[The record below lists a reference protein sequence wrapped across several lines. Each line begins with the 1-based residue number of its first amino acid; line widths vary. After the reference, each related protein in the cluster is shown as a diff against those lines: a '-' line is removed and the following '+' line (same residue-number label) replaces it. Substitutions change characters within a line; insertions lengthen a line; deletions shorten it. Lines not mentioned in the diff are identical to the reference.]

1 MKKFTLTW
9 VTRRTTPTLLAAGLC
24 LLGGALSQAASVP
37 QAATVRA
44 APPGTAVE
52 LPALSVSEIVARN
65 ATARGG
71 LPAWQA
77 VNAMSMVGTLEA
89 GKPRK
94 DGGVVATTNLSK
106 QDRAKARAEMRKA
119 LQDGSAQA
127 KPPASILLPFTLDM
141 KRPVLQRLEVPF
153 QGQTAIQVFDG
164 SQGWKLRPYLGRHE
178 VEAFN
183 GDELRVAKDQQPLE
197 GALLNYQAKGTQV
210 ALEGGELIE
219 GRGAYRL
226 KLTLKN
232 GDVLHT
238 WIDAQNF
245 LDMKI
250 DGAPR
255 RWDGRMHG
263 VATYFRDYKAVD
275 GLMIAHRLETVV
287 EGVSGSENIY
297 VQKVSL
303 NPLLSNDHFAR
314 PQ

>member
-1 MKKFTLTW
+1 MKKFTPIWLT
-9 VTRRTTPTLLAAGLC
+9 RQRTPRLLLVGLC
-24 LLGGALSQAASVP
+24 LLGGALSQAAGMP
-37 QAATVRA
+37 QAAPAGA
-44 APPGTAVE
+44 APASTAVE
-52 LPALSVSEIVARN
+52 LPALAVSEIVARN
-65 ATARGG
+65 AAARGG

-106 QDRAKARAEMRKA
+106 QERAKARAEMRKA
-119 LQDGSAQA
+119 LQDGRVQA
-127 KPPASILLPFTLDM
+127 GPPAPIVLPFTLDL
-141 KRPVLQRLEVPF
+141 KRPVMQRLEVPF

-178 VEAFN
+178 VETFN
-183 GDELRVAKDQQPLE
+183 ADELRIARDQQPLE
-197 GALLNYQAKGTQV
+197 GALLNHQAKGTQV
-210 ALEGGELIE
+210 ALEGGEMVE

-238 WIDAQNF
+238 WIDAQTF
-245 LDMKI
+245 LDLKI
-250 DGAPR
+250 EGAPR

-263 VATYFRDYKAVD
+263 VATYFRDYKPVD
-275 GLMIAHRLETVV
+275 GLLIAHRMETVV
-287 EGVSGSENIY
+287 EGVAGSENIY

-303 NPLLSNDHFAR
+303 NPQLANDYFAR